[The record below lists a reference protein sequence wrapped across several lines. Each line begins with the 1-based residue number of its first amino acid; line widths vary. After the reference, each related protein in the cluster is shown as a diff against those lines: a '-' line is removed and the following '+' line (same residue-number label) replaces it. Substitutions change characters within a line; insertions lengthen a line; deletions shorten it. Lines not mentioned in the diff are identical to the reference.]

1 MAQSTERRRIAHL
14 LRRAGFGGSPEE
26 IETYLRLGFDA
37 AVDRLVNYE
46 QIPNDALEAR
56 VAEAE
61 AAFGERV
68 RLPELQLLWLTRILH
83 TARPLEEKMVL
94 FWHNHFATANTKVG
108 APPLMYAQNQLFR
121 QHAMGSFREL
131 LYGVSRD
138 PAMLRWL
145 DSNSNRRASPNE
157 NYARE
162 LMELFTMGVDQYSQD
177 DVTEAARAFTGWFF
191 NRELGFVFNRNQHDF
206 GEKTYLGRT
215 GDWDGDD
222 IVNIILEQPVTAEFI
237 AGKMFAF
244 FVHDHPTPGTIASLA
259 SGFRSTDYN
268 VRELVR
274 SILRSPEF
282 SSEEAY
288 HRLIKSP
295 VELVIGAI
303 KQTGVSEINRN
314 LLGVL
319 NRMGM
324 TLYNPPDVSG
334 WDWGTAWIGSATLLE
349 RVNFANFLTTQRG
362 DNAHFGLDPAD
373 FLRKLGASTPAQI
386 VDRSLDLLVEGDVS
400 PEIRDGL
407 VAYLTNGYEGR
418 PEEFTGDAGRMDR
431 TLRGLVHLIMSTPV
445 YQMA

>member
-295 VELVIGAI
+295 VELVIGGI